1 VEDSGNFPGGPGRR
15 FGRYVLL
22 EAIDRGGMAE
32 VYRAVTQ
39 GPGGFQRQFVI
50 KRIRKEKAASR
61 DFVEMF
67 VNEARISALLEHPNI
82 VQVYDFGQ
90 VEGDYFLAMEY
101 LRGRNL
107 LAVSRRIRKEGQ
119 HPAPDMIAYVAREV
133 ARGLHYA
140 HTLSN
145 MGEPL
150 GIVHRD
156 VSPSNIMML
165 RTGGV
170 KLLDFGI
177 ARATMKLRSLTPIGG
192 LIKGKL
198 AYLSPEQV
206 RGQGV
211 DGRADIFSL
220 GVVMWEALTGLRL
233 FFHPNDLDTMRN
245 VLHRPVPRPSD
256 MRPGV
261 PAAIDAVI
269 LRALEREPDKRYPDA
284 GAMAAD
290 LEDHLRE
297 SRFSPESVV
306 TLLSDLFGGEDTA
319 RELPLPEEPG
329 LAVRHATGGRN
340 QISSGSLAPPPVA
353 PMERM
358 PAPAPEDVGYAT
370 ESAIHRLAA
379 RATQQRRRR
388 IVQTS
393 AIASAGAGLAGLL
406 VFSLMGHPVRPATTP
421 VAAPALVSAIERP
434 VAHALDRVGGGS
446 AAAPSSG
453 VAAIVAPAVPG
464 VAPVAAEVIVARE
477 PAPTARLGAPSPRA
491 ARAGSKDAGE
501 TRAKRTVTSL
511 PSAPAAVDTP
521 RGKRALAS
529 GLSALE
535 SGEYMRAVAQLE
547 EVAQASPHNHEALG
561 ALAEAEFELAR
572 YAFAVSHAR
581 RAAAL
586 SPRNGR
592 YQALLGDSLFKLR
605 RFREASRAYAA
616 AMAASP
622 NEPAYRER
630 KARADHL
637 TGSPAEVQIDGE

>member
-1 VEDSGNFPGGPGRR
+1 
-15 FGRYVLL
+15 
-22 EAIDRGGMAE
+22 MAE
-32 VYRAVTQ
+32 VYRAVSQ

-107 LAVSRRIRKEGQ
+107 LAVGRRLRKDKRLL
-119 HPAPDMIAYVAREV
+119 PPDMVAYVAREV

-156 VSPSNIMML
+156 VSPSNIMVL

-206 RGQGV
+206 RGQAV
-211 DGRADIFSL
+211 DGRADVFSL

-233 FFHPNDLDTMRN
+233 FFHHNDLDTMRN
-245 VLHRPVPRPSD
+245 VLHRAVPKPSELRPEI
-256 MRPGV
+256 P
-261 PAAIDAVI
+261 PAIDDVI
-269 LRALEREPDKRYPDA
+269 LRALERDPDQRYPDA
-284 GAMAAD
+284 AAMAAD

-297 SRFSPESVV
+297 TRFSPETVV
-306 TLLSDLFGGEDTA
+306 SLLSDLFAGEDTA
-319 RELPLPEEPG
+319 RELPLPEEP
-329 LAVRHATGGRN
+329 AAMPSRTTGNRN
-340 QISSGSLAPPPVA
+340 QISSGSLAPPPIA
-353 PMERM
+353 RM
-358 PAPAPEDVGYAT
+358 PAPAEEDQGYVT
-370 ESAIHRLAA
+370 VSAVHRLASA
-379 RATQQRRRR
+379 QRRRR
-388 IVQTS
+388 LVQTATVAGAAMAVAGMFLFAVRGHRDPVPTSGPPAVVS
-393 AIASAGAGLAGLL
+393 AIALPAA
-406 VFSLMGHPVRPATTP
+406 RPAPSPRPKMPSAPAETAADRPTTTATNSVVTP
-421 VAAPALVSAIERP
+421 PARAVAAPAPRLATAIPTGRSGASRATTTPSEGP
-434 VAHALDRVGGGS
+434 AEGS
-446 AAAPSSG
+446 RTHRAASTPTPGMAPSL
-453 VAAIVAPAVPG
+453 
-464 VAPVAAEVIVARE
+464 APVPLHGR
-477 PAPTARLGAPSPRA
+477 
-491 ARAGSKDAGE
+491 
-501 TRAKRTVTSL
+501 
-511 PSAPAAVDTP
+511 
-521 RGKRALAS
+521 RGLAS

-535 SGEYMRAVAQLE
+535 SGEYMRAVALLE
-547 EVAQASPHNHEALG
+547 EVAQAAPHNHEALG

-572 YAFAVSHAR
+572 YAFAVNHAR
-581 RAAAL
+581 RAVGL
-586 SPRNGR
+586 SPRNAR

-616 AMAASP
+616 AMAAAPGES
-622 NEPAYRER
+622 AYRER
-630 KARADHL
+630 KSRSDAL
-637 TGSPAEVQIDGE
+637 IGSPAEAPTEGE